1 MKLVASS
8 TPGLVERAQA
18 VQLLATWDVLVRSV
32 CRELAD
38 RQGKL
43 HAGLRANAA
52 LELLW
57 EWKSR
62 SNFVNGRPTITFPP
76 ECDELYAQVL
86 AGEEVCGALMFLAGA
101 DTFSDVER
109 DFVRIEAAL
118 TQYWDRYRCPVP
130 AREIGLV

>member
-8 TPGLVERAQA
+8 TPGLVEHAQA

-52 LELLW
+52 LGLLW

-62 SNFVNGRPTITFPP
+62 ANFVNGRPTITFPP

-86 AGEEVCGALMFLAGA
+86 AGEEVCGALMFLEGA
-101 DTFSDVER
+101 DTFSDVQS
-109 DFVRIEAAL
+109 DFFRIEEAL
-118 TQYWDRYRCPVP
+118 TRYWDRYRSPVP
-130 AREIGLV
+130 APEIGLV